1 MAVSEV
7 DEVPTASWSRNF
19 TFSQG
24 SLGRYLDT
32 LDEKLHEYI
41 KHDLQVTAERA
52 QAVLKIEAP
61 WTQTGMVN
69 RWGRMS
75 TGRARN
81 GLWCDP
87 WWDSAGNYSILMGHE
102 APYGIYLEEGMG
114 QRFQVVMPVL
124 VAVAR
129 GFMESLTAMLNQLDN
144 PAPGAT
150 VEPGVGAGR
159 GTSQGASGH
168 AEHVKGV
175 TEHATHTPRVSFRN
189 AKGQYTAYK
198 GVKIGEGA
206 TKPTKTTKK
215 KTAKK
220 TGTKTTA
227 KTKKTATVQKS
238 GKWAGYNKS
247 QGLGRG

>member
-1 MAVSEV
+1 MAISEV
-7 DEVPTASWSRNF
+7 DEVPTSSWSRNF

-32 LDEKLHEYI
+32 LDAKLHEYI
-41 KHDLQVTAERA
+41 KHDLQITAERA

-87 WWDSAGNYSILMGHE
+87 WWDDAGNYSILMGHE

-114 QRFQVVMPVL
+114 QRFQVVVPVL
-124 VAVAR
+124 VAVAK
-129 GFMESLTAMLNQLDN
+129 GFMESLTAMLNKLDD
-144 PAPGAT
+144 PAPGAA
-150 VEPGVGAGR
+150 VEPGIGAQQ
-159 GTSQGASGH
+159 GTSQGVTGH
-168 AEHVKGV
+168 AEHIKGAS
-175 TEHATHTPRVSFRN
+175 EHASSRPQVYFRN
-189 AKGQYTAYK
+189 AGGQFTKYK
-198 GVKIGEGA
+198 GATIGEGA
-206 TKPTKTTKK
+206 TKPTKRTKK
-215 KTAKK
+215 KSTKK
-220 TGTKTTA
+220 TGTKSTA
-227 KTKKTATVQKS
+227 RTKKTSTVQKT
-238 GKWAGYNKS
+238 GKWAGYNKN